1 MRALVLALSLVCA
14 SVAPAAAQ
22 RTLGPVNQQ
31 PAAPAPAPAAGA
43 GAGESRPAM
52 AAFCE
57 ALTTSV
63 VQAEQML
70 RQMAVAVNAAIRTE
84 PPSQTIARTA
94 WMDHWVGRLS
104 ALIEASVPV
113 NCMEEAR
120 LEAVRRSAA
129 QYGAFA
135 AQAREAAQRPPE
147 AAPPPPARVT
157 QRRQQRDQQRQE
169 LQQQQSLLP

>member
-1 MRALVLALSLVCA
+1 MRALVLAASLVCGLA
-14 SVAPAAAQ
+14 APVAAQ
-22 RTLGPVNQQ
+22 GTPGPATQQ
-31 PAAPAPAPAAGA
+31 PGAPAPGASRGA
-43 GAGESRPAM
+43 GDPGVIS
-52 AAFCE
+52 AFCE
-57 ALTTSV
+57 ALTTSI

-70 RQMAVAVNAAIRTE
+70 RQMAISVNAAIRIE
-84 PPSQTIARTA
+84 PPSQTVARTA

-113 NCMEEAR
+113 NCLEDAR

-135 AQAREAAQRPPE
+135 AQAREAAQRLPE